1 MTGLLVVAASGLA
14 REVLAVERQ
23 LRRYP
28 RIAVLDDD
36 PALWG
41 TKLGGHP
48 VVGGLDLV
56 AEYADHD
63 VLVCAGRGQ
72 VRHALVERLAEH
84 GVGQERY
91 ATCIHPQVLVPEGCQ
106 VGAGSV
112 VLGGVVMTAD
122 VRLGAHVVVMPHVTL
137 THDDVVAEFATL
149 CAGVRLGGGVLVGP
163 MAYLGMSS
171 SVREGLSVGPGAVLG
186 MGAALIR
193 HLPAGETWVGI
204 PARRSST
211 AVEVER

>member
-14 REVLAVERQ
+14 REVLAVESQ
-23 LRRYP
+23 LGRYP

-36 PALWG
+36 RTLWG
-41 TKLGGHP
+41 SELAGHP
-48 VVGGLDLV
+48 VVGGIDLV
-56 AEYADHD
+56 AEYPDHD

-72 VRHALVERLAEH
+72 TRRALVERLSEH
-84 GVGQERY
+84 GVGTSRY
-91 ATCIHPQVLVPEGCQ
+91 PTCIHPQVLVPESCRIDAGC
-106 VGAGSV
+106 V

-122 VRLGAHVVVMPHVTL
+122 VRLSAHVVVMPHVTL
-137 THDDVVAEFATL
+137 THDDVVDEFATL
-149 CAGVRLGGGVLVGP
+149 CAGVQLGGGVRIGP

-171 SVREGLSVGPGAVLG
+171 SVREGRNVGPEAVLG
-186 MGAALIR
+186 MGAALTR
-193 HLPAGETWVGI
+193 HLPAGETWVGV